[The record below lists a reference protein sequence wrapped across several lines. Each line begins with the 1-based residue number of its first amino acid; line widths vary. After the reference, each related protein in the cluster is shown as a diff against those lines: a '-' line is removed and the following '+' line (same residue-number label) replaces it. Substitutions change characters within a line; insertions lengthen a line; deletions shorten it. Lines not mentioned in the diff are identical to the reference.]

1 MALGL
6 KELKQER
13 PPPRARQLLSNNYLR
28 AARLD
33 VCPGVTFGSFMA
45 ALLHFS
51 PAQHQHLK

>member
-28 AARLD
+28 ARLD
-33 VCPGVTFGSFMA
+33 VCPGVSFGSFMA

-51 PAQHQHLK
+51 PTQQHQHLK